1 MGYKSPHLEAE
12 LSSSA
17 RGQLTKTLPATEVV
31 TPKTAGEGAPKIV
44 WDVKIASLK
53 TQQDLKVSTQKSPK
67 LASTKTQKV
76 S

>member
-31 TPKTAGEGAPKIV
+31 TPKTGEGAPKIV

-53 TQQDLKVSTQKSPK
+53 TQHDLKVSTQKSPK